1 MKFFKLN
8 ALVIIAMLCF
18 VSMGFSQT
26 YIPNSSTLDVGFDP
40 NDVTQL
46 LVRPQGTRNNI
57 GHYEFGTYGNIF
69 GSSKWLAIGS
79 APAAAGASVYGKRIQ
94 WNSNFAVFNLR
105 QVNASQR
112 DLVVQWGGTTSNNRL
127 LFEYASS
134 PTGAASTFMSIN
146 NAGTVEIPRG
156 RLILS
161 NATISSSGSDDE
173 DLRFAPEDD
182 FVIDLSAS
190 PNPGFFVSDNGVSLL
205 ALSSTALTLSGTL
218 EVANINNPSGNL
230 RLNGRIQVGSV
241 EYLEDTGGNTITVGS
256 ARLVPDVNGSRD
268 LGSTTFRWRS
278 LFATNGVIQ
287 TSDRRDKEKIKGL
300 DYGLK
305 ALMRLRPVQ
314 YAWKNQPE
322 MGTQMGLIAQEVQQV
337 MAEVVHDPAKAM
349 VRNEEGNLV
358 KANVSKDARLGINY
372 GALTPVLIKAVQEQ
386 QVIIENQKAEL
397 KELKAQMAKVLKKLK
412 MDREGV
418 DKAGKLFQNNPNPAG
433 RGTSIGYALDNSVN
447 KATITVYDWN
457 GKPVKTYSLAQRGE
471 GNLTIGANE
480 LKPGMYTYVLLVD
493 GKALDTKRMIITE

>member
-8 ALVIIAMLCF
+8 ILVIITLLCIT
-18 VSMGFSQT
+18 SAGFTQT
-26 YIPNSSTLDVGFDP
+26 YIPNFSSLNVGFDP
-40 NDVTQL
+40 NNVTQL

-69 GSSKWLAIGS
+69 GNSKWLAIGS
-79 APAAAGASVYGKRIQ
+79 APAAAGASVYGQRLQ

-105 QVNASQR
+105 QVSNTQR

-134 PTGAASTFMSIN
+134 PTASASTFMSIN
-146 NAGTVEIPRG
+146 NAGTVDIPRG
-156 RLILS
+156 TLRLS

-182 FVIDLSAS
+182 FIIDLTAS
-190 PNPGFFVSDNGVSLL
+190 PNPGFFVTDNGVSLL
-205 ALSSTALTLSGTL
+205 SLSSTALTLAGTL
-218 EVANINNPSGNL
+218 EVANINNPGGNL

-241 EYLEDTGGNTITVGS
+241 EYLEDTGGNTLTVGFAS
-256 ARLVPDVNGSRD
+256 LVPDANGVRD
-268 LGSTTFRWRS
+268 LGNATFRWRS

-322 MGTQMGLIAQEVQQV
+322 MGTQMGLIAQEVQEV
-337 MAEVVHDPAKAM
+337 MTEVVYDPTKAM
-349 VRNEEGNLV
+349 VRNEEGSLV

-372 GALTPVLIKAVQEQ
+372 GALTPVLIKAIQEQ
-386 QVIIENQKAEL
+386 QKVIENQKAEL
-397 KELKAQMAKVLKKLK
+397 QALKSQMAKVLKKLNL
-412 MDREGV
+412 EGEG
-418 DKAGKLFQNNPNPAG
+418 KTGKLFQNNPNPAS
-433 RGTSIGYALDNSVN
+433 RGTSIGYALNNGVN
-447 KATITVYDWN
+447 KATIKVYDWN
-457 GKPVKTYSLAQRGE
+457 GKPVKTYNLAQRGQ

-480 LKPGMYTYVLLVD
+480 LKPGMYTYILLVD